1 MPNICMMEFV
11 IRFYLPFF
19 LFGIDKALPPL
30 FPSQMHHIQHDMK
43 IPILQAHQHN
53 QMIAHAPSPTQHSS
67 QHHPQDMHINAVSIA
82 QGSSTEHYISVAQ
95 SQSTHLPHVSNLS
108 RHINTR

>member
-1 MPNICMMEFV
+1 MLIRLICLLEK
-11 IRFYLPFF
+11 I
-19 LFGIDKALPPL
+19 LPPL
-30 FPSQMHHIQHDMK
+30 FPSQMHHHIQPDIK

-53 QMIAHAPSPTQHSS
+53 QMIAHASSPTHQTS
-67 QHHPQDMHINAVSIA
+67 QHHPQDMHTNAVSVA
-82 QGSSTEHYISVAQ
+82 QASATEHYISVAQ